1 MNDDLLI
8 RFIDGKTTPEETEFV
23 LNELSRDG
31 DAAKEWMQMV
41 QGSRLADTDPIVH
54 IEPGDFIARTLEKGS
69 SVQSRGRKVV
79 RLPWII
85 SGITAVAASIAVIV
99 TVMVNH
105 DKNDLQQDF
114 VAEVPDTT
122 VVIPEADSIA
132 KEGTVDIKNISHQ
145 AIAEVTE
152 PINEEPKLVE
162 PKAEEQVEEQ
172 AQPQE
177 QSMELIGNK
186 MTQDTHTASVSE
198 SKTSSFEIIK
208 PAKSPYRV
216 RVQNPEKE
224 FVFEWKMSDASNVRL
239 SIADKNGKVIIDNE
253 WILETR
259 YGIVASDLV
268 DRGELDWTVEVTF
281 NDGSM
286 QRKTGKIELV
296 TIKE

>member
-41 QGSRLADTDPIVH
+41 QGARLADTDPIVH

-69 SVQSRGRKVV
+69 SVRSQGRKVV

-85 SGITAVAASIAVIV
+85 SGITAVAASVAVIV
-99 TVMVNH
+99 TVMVSH
-105 DKNDLQQDF
+105 DKNDLPQDF

-122 VVIPEADSIA
+122 VVIPEADSIV
-132 KEGTVDIKNISHQ
+132 KEGTVNIKDISHQ

-152 PINEEPKLVE
+152 PKEEE
-162 PKAEEQVEEQ
+162 PKAEEQVGEQ
-172 AQPQE
+172 IQPQE
-177 QSMELIGNK
+177 QSVELMGNK
-186 MTQDTHTASVSE
+186 MIQDTHTASVSE
-198 SKTSSFEIIK
+198 SETSSFEIIK

-224 FVFEWKMSDASNVRL
+224 FVFEWKMNDAANIRL

-253 WILETR
+253 WIMETR

-296 TIKE
+296 SVKK

>member
-41 QGSRLADTDPIVH
+41 QGARLADTKPAQEVFSD
-54 IEPGDFIARTLEKGS
+54 EFIAKTLATKT
-69 SVQSRGRKVV
+69 VQSSKRKRVV
-79 RLPWII
+79 SLPWII
-85 SGITAVAASIAVIV
+85 SGITAVAASVAVIV

-105 DKNDLQQDF
+105 DNTGIPQNV
-114 VAEVPDTT
+114 VAGVSDTT
-122 VVIPEADSIA
+122 VVMQE
-132 KEGTVDIKNISHQ
+132 VDTLATESVVNIKDISHE
-145 AIAEVTE
+145 AIAEVVNQKE
-152 PINEEPKLVE
+152 EEPRDVE
-162 PKAEEQVEEQ
+162 AEVDEQVEEKTLLQ
-172 AQPQE
+172 D
-177 QSMELIGNK
+177 QSVELIGNK
-186 MTQDTHTASVSE
+186 ILQDTHTASASE
-198 SKTSSFEIIK
+198 SEASSLEIVR

-224 FVFEWKMSDASNVRL
+224 FVFEWKMNDAANIRL

-296 TIKE
+296 SVKK

>member
-41 QGSRLADTDPIVH
+41 QGARLADTDPIVH

-69 SVQSRGRKVV
+69 SVRSQGRKVV

-85 SGITAVAASIAVIV
+85 SCITAVAASVAVIV
-99 TVMVNH
+99 TVMVSH
-105 DKNDLQQDF
+105 DKNDLPQDF

-122 VVIPEADSIA
+122 VVIPEADSIV
-132 KEGTVDIKNISHQ
+132 KEGTVNIKDISHQ

-152 PINEEPKLVE
+152 PKEEE
-162 PKAEEQVEEQ
+162 PKAEEQVGEQ
-172 AQPQE
+172 IQPQE
-177 QSMELIGNK
+177 QSVELMGNK
-186 MTQDTHTASVSE
+186 MIQDTHTASVSE
-198 SKTSSFEIIK
+198 SETSSFEIIQ

-224 FVFEWKMSDASNVRL
+224 FVFEWKMNDAANIRL

-296 TIKE
+296 SVKK

>member
-99 TVMVNH
+99 TVMVNY

-122 VVIPEADSIA
+122 VAIPEADSIA
-132 KEGTVDIKNISHQ
+132 KEGTVDIKNISDQ

-172 AQPQE
+172 TQPQE

-186 MTQDTHTASVSE
+186 MIQDTHTASVSE

-224 FVFEWKMSDASNVRL
+224 FVFEWKMSDVANIRL
-239 SIADKNGKVIIDNE
+239 SIADKNGRVIIDNE
-253 WILETR
+253 WIVENR

-286 QRKTGKIELV
+286 QRKSGKIELV

>member
-41 QGSRLADTDPIVH
+41 QGARLADTDPIVH

-69 SVQSRGRKVV
+69 SVRSQGRKVV

-85 SGITAVAASIAVIV
+85 SGITAVAASVAVIV
-99 TVMVNH
+99 TVMVSH
-105 DKNDLQQDF
+105 DKNDLPQDF

-122 VVIPEADSIA
+122 VVIPEADSIV
-132 KEGTVDIKNISHQ
+132 KEGTVNIKDISHQ

-152 PINEEPKLVE
+152 PKEEE
-162 PKAEEQVEEQ
+162 PKAEEQVGEQ
-172 AQPQE
+172 IQPQE
-177 QSMELIGNK
+177 QSVELMGNK
-186 MTQDTHTASVSE
+186 MIQDTHTASVSE
-198 SKTSSFEIIK
+198 SETPSFEIIK

-224 FVFEWKMSDASNVRL
+224 FVFEWKMNDAANIRL

-296 TIKE
+296 SVKK

>member
-41 QGSRLADTDPIVH
+41 QGARLADTDPIVH

-69 SVQSRGRKVV
+69 SVRSQGRKVV

-85 SGITAVAASIAVIV
+85 SCITAVAASVAVIV
-99 TVMVNH
+99 TVMVSH
-105 DKNDLQQDF
+105 DKNDLPQDF

-122 VVIPEADSIA
+122 VVIPEADSIV
-132 KEGTVDIKNISHQ
+132 KEGTVNIKDISHQ

-152 PINEEPKLVE
+152 PKEEE
-162 PKAEEQVEEQ
+162 PKAEEQVGEQ
-172 AQPQE
+172 IQPQE
-177 QSMELIGNK
+177 QSVELMGNK
-186 MTQDTHTASVSE
+186 MIQDTHTASVSE
-198 SKTSSFEIIK
+198 SETSSFEIIK

-224 FVFEWKMSDASNVRL
+224 FVFEWKMNDAANIRL

-296 TIKE
+296 SVKK

>member
-41 QGSRLADTDPIVH
+41 QGARLADTKPVQEIFSD
-54 IEPGDFIARTLEKGS
+54 EFIAKTLTGRT
-69 SVQSRGRKVV
+69 VQPAKRKRVV
-79 RLPWII
+79 SLPWII

-132 KEGTVDIKNISHQ
+132 KEETVDIKNISHQ

-162 PKAEEQVEEQ
+162 PKAKEQVEEQ
-172 AQPQE
+172 TQPQE

-186 MTQDTHTASVSE
+186 MIQDTYTASVSE

-224 FVFEWKMSDASNVRL
+224 FVFEWKMSDVANIRL
-239 SIADKNGKVIIDNE
+239 SIADKNGRVIIDNE
-253 WILETR
+253 WIVENR
-259 YGIVASDLV
+259 YGIIASDLV

-286 QRKTGKIELV
+286 QRNSGKIELV
-296 TIKE
+296 SVKK